1 MTSDTKKLSL
11 NDFHEYQLASVDHL
25 YRNDKCGLFLDMG
38 LGKTVITLTFL
49 NKALY
54 EELDISKALIVAP
67 KRVVE
72 SVWTSEVSKWEHLK
86 NLKLTKIIGNPK
98 QRALAI
104 REKTDIHLISK
115 DNIVWLCGHFGSG
128 YVPYDTLV
136 IDESSCFKSAKSQ
149 RFKALKMI
157 IPLFKRVVILTG
169 TPAPNGLID
178 LWPQIYLLDRGD
190 RLGKTI
196 TQYRSDFFRPGA
208 TNGHIVYNY
217 NLQGTNEEGKTGEE
231 RIHARISDI
240 CLSMRAAD
248 YLKLPERI
256 NNYIDINFDA
266 ELQKK
271 YDDFERDKIFEF
283 IESGLEL
290 SAINAAGLVNKLLQF
305 ANGAIYDENKD
316 YHEIHSLKLDALEE
330 IIEQDDKPILIAYT
344 YKHDL
349 ERIMAR
355 FAKYNPVNL
364 KDDNDIVNWNAG
376 KIRLLV
382 MHPAS
387 GGHGLNL
394 QYGGNVLVWFGLP
407 WSLELYQQFNARLD
421 RQGQTQC
428 VVVNHLVAN
437 NTYDTKV
444 VKSLDSKDKVQNA
457 VMEAVKFKIEL
468 YRKQM
473 NTL

>member
-1 MTSDTKKLSL
+1 M
-11 NDFHEYQLASVDHL
+11 HEYQLASVDHL
-25 YRNDKCGLFLDMG
+25 FRNEKCGLFLDMG

-54 EELDISKALIVAP
+54 EELDINKALIVAP

-72 SVWTSEVSKWEHLK
+72 SVWTNEVKRWDHLK
-86 NLKLTKIIGNPK
+86 HLRLTKIIGNPK
-98 QRALAI
+98 QRATALL
-104 REKTDIHLISK
+104 ENTDIHLVSK

-157 IPLFKRVVILTG
+157 IPLFKRVIILTG

-178 LWPQIYLLDRGD
+178 LWTQIYLLDRGE

-196 TQYRSDFFRPGA
+196 TSYRSEFFRPGA

-217 NLQGTNEEGKTGEE
+217 KLQMTGEE
-231 RIHARISDI
+231 RIHARIGDI
-240 CLSMRAAD
+240 CLSMQAKD

-256 NNYIDINFDA
+256 DNFIEIEFD
-266 ELQKK
+266 EVLQKT
-271 YDDFERDKIFEF
+271 YNDFERDKILEF

-290 SAINAAGLVNKLLQF
+290 SAVNAAGLVNKLLQF
-305 ANGAIYDENKD
+305 ANGAVYDENRD
-316 YHEIHSLKLDALEE
+316 YHEVHSLKLDALEE
-330 IIEQDDKPILIAYT
+330 ILEQDDKPILVAYS
-344 YKHDL
+344 YRHDL

-355 FAKYNPVNL
+355 FSKYNPVNL
-364 KDDNDIVNWNAG
+364 KTDQDIEDWNN
-376 KIRLLV
+376 KKTRLLV

-394 QYGGNVLVWFGLP
+394 QYGGNTVVWFGLP

-428 VVVNHLVAN
+428 VVVNHLMAVE
-437 NTYDTKV
+437 TYDTKV
-444 VKSLDSKDKVQNA
+444 AKSLENKDKVQSA
-457 VMEAVKFKIEL
+457 VMEAVKFKIDL
-468 YRKQM
+468 YRRQM
-473 NTL
+473 GTL